1 MVVAEVDE
9 FVLHYQKECEGF
21 MNRIGIIAAMK
32 PELDIL
38 RDELLNSTTVKHCGC
53 VFYCGTIGNCDVVL
67 SECGVGKVNSSMAAT
82 LMISYFECNLL
93 INTGIAGAVG
103 GLKTKDVVIASK
115 LMYHD
120 FDTTIFG
127 YQYGQVPAMPLE
139 FTPNIESVVMIK
151 KVLNKLWI
159 SYNYCPVYSGDQFVS
174 KREQLTKINPEIPSA
189 CEMEGASIAQVAV
202 KSGVDFIVL
211 RYLSDVVGEENQ
223 VEDYLSFESEMA
235 ERSSKIC
242 SAILNNL

>member
-1 MVVAEVDE
+1 MVTVEVEE
-9 FVLHYQKECEGF
+9 FVLPCQKECEVI
-21 MNRIGIIAAMK
+21 MNKIGIIAAMK
-32 PELDIL
+32 PELDFL
-38 RDELLNSTTVKHCGC
+38 REELNDSVTVNHCGC
-53 VFYCGTIGNCDVVL
+53 KFYCGTIGNCDVVL
-67 SECGVGKVNSSMAAT
+67 TECGVGKVNSGMAAT
-82 LMISYFECNLL
+82 IMISYFECNLL

-115 LMYHD
+115 LIYHD

-127 YQYGQVPAMPLE
+127 YKYGQVPSMPLE

-151 KVLNKLWI
+151 GVLNKLGI
-159 SYNYCPVYSGDQFVS
+159 AYNYCPVYSGDQFVS
-174 KREQLTKINPEIPSA
+174 KREQLLKINPEIPSA

-211 RYLSDVVGEENQ
+211 RYISDVIGEENQ
-223 VEDYLSFESEMA
+223 VNDYLNFESEMA